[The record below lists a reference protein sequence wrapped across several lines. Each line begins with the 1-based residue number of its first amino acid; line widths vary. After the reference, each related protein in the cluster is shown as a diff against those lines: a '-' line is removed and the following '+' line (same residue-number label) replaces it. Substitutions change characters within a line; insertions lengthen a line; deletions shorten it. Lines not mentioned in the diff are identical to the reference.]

1 VAVAAAEEVVAAVGA
16 VAEVAVAEVAVAV
29 AVVAEVEVA
38 RRRPVGEVGAGL
50 QKAAGS
56 QQLVAGTA
64 ASLPW
69 VEPARG
75 SNSRHRR
82 RMQTV
87 RVQKQP
93 MCRLLFCDQ
102 PAL

>member
-1 VAVAAAEEVVAAVGA
+1 VAVVV
-16 VAEVAVAEVAVAV
+16 V
-29 AVVAEVEVA
+29 AVVAVVVVVVVAVVVVAVVAVVAVVVVVA
-38 RRRPVGEVGAGL
+38 RRRPVGEMGAGL

-56 QQLVAGTA
+56 QQLEAGLGA
-64 ASLPW
+64 RPPW
-69 VEPARG
+69 AERARG
-75 SNSRHRR
+75 WNSRRR
-82 RMQTV
+82 RMRTV

>member
-1 VAVAAAEEVVAAVGA
+1 VAAVAAAGAAGA
-16 VAEVAVAEVAVAV
+16 AGAEVAEAAAAAGAEVAGARRPP
-29 AVVAEVEVA
+29 AGEVE
-38 RRRPVGEVGAGL
+38 AGL
-50 QKAAGS
+50 QKAAAS
-56 QQLVAGTA
+56 QQLGAGA
-64 ASLPW
+64 IRPW

-75 SNSRHRR
+75 SNSRRR
-82 RMQTV
+82 RHMQTV